1 VPVDKGQA
9 VRELM
14 DDSARAALYAGDDK
28 TDLDGF
34 AAIAALVDEG
44 RLEHAVRVGVLS
56 DEGPRE
62 IGRQADLAV
71 DGIEGMKRVLAELD
85 ES

>member
-1 VPVDKGQA
+1 
-9 VRELM
+9 M
-14 DDSARAALYAGDDK
+14 

-34 AAIAALVDEG
+34 AALTELVDEG

-62 IGRQADLAV
+62 IAREADIAV
-71 DGIEGMKRVLAELD
+71 DGVEGMKRVLAELD
-85 ES
+85 RG